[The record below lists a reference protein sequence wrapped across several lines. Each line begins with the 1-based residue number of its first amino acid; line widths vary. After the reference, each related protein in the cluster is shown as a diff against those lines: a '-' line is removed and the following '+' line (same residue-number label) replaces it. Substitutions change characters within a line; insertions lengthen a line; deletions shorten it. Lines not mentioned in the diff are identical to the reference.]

1 MSANMHGARVLPLNK
16 KPTINAASYSVI
28 TCNQRWLCES
38 HTIQSGRDGQAWLGD
53 YRSHQSY

>member
-1 MSANMHGARVLPLNK
+1 MHGARVLPLNK